1 MVLGLNFFFCKG
13 KKNPTTSEC
22 FFKWACRH
30 CKTRFSSGMQGL
42 QGVGDAEVLPA
53 VVIVAEV
60 HGPYLTCAFA
70 LDGGS
75 LRGLVLLSTHKEQSV
90 PRF

>member
-1 MVLGLNFFFCKG
+1 
-13 KKNPTTSEC
+13 
-22 FFKWACRH
+22 
-30 CKTRFSSGMQGL
+30 MQGL
-42 QGVGDAEVLPA
+42 QGVGDAEFLPA
-53 VVIVAEV
+53 VVIVAGV

-75 LRGLVLLSTHKEQSV
+75 LRGLVLLSTHEEQSV